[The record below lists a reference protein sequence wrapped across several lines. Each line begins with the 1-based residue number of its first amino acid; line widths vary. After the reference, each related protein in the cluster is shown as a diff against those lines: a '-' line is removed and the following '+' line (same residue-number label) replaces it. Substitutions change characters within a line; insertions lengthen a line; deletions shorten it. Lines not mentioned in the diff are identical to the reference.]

1 MRSPGKQF
9 ALYVDKE
16 DRTLVFSDIPK
27 PEQGEVLIKNVI
39 VSSNPKDWKIPFYM
53 PPYEAV
59 EGNDV
64 AGTIESVGP
73 GVSRFSK
80 GDRVAAFTPMRTANK
95 YGAYQEYTVAKE
107 PTTFPIRGNTSFEVA
122 AALPLAYA
130 TAAIGLYKR
139 LGLPT
144 PDEPT
149 TDKTPILV
157 YGAATTVGV
166 YVTQLAKK
174 SGLYVIGVAGRSCK
188 HAKEYGCDE
197 VIDYRK
203 KSNEDLVAEIKK
215 AGGGNIKHVY
225 DCVSEKGSVDVV
237 MNVLK
242 ENGGTF
248 TYVLTYD
255 DKTLASLPSNVKAV
269 RTLVATAHQNE
280 ADFVQEYFYKVSK
293 WIDKGE
299 FKAQKTT
306 LLPEGLVGVAEGLRR
321 LQEGE
326 THAEKFIY
334 RVAETPESAVQK

>member
-1 MRSPGKQF
+1 MPSPGKLMK
-9 ALYVDKE
+9 ALYVDRE
-16 DRTLVFSDIPK
+16 HRTLVLSEIPK
-27 PEQGEVLIKNVI
+27 PENGEVLIKNVI
-39 VSSNPKDWKIPFYM
+39 DWKIPYYM

-64 AGTIESVGP
+64 AGTVESVGP

-95 YGAYQEYTVAKE
+95 YGAYAEYTVSKE
-107 PTTFPIRGNTSFEVA
+107 PTTFPIRDNTTFENA

-144 PDEPT
+144 PDEPA

-174 SGLYVIGVAGRSCK
+174 SGLYVIGVAGKSCK
-188 HAKEYGCDE
+188 HAEQYGCDKI
-197 VIDYRK
+197 IDYRK
-203 KSNEDLVAEIKK
+203 KSNEELVDEIKK
-215 AGGGNIKHVY
+215 AGDGKIKHVY
-225 DCVSEKGSVDVV
+225 DCVSENGTMDIIVD
-237 MNVLK
+237 VLK

-255 DKTLASLPSNVKAV
+255 DKTLASLPNNVKPV

-306 LLPEGLVGVAEGLRR
+306 LIPEGLVGVAEGLRR
-321 LQEGE
+321 LQDGE
-326 THAEKFIY
+326 AHAEKFIY
-334 RVAETPESAVQK
+334 RVSETPESAVQK